1 MIRRSSVLTLILL
14 CAAVSLRAQSLD
26 AFKQRLAD
34 PASGAS
40 LFGRAQVTVTEHGDA
55 ARAVA
60 DAARAGQQLRIRGF
74 RVCIFSDNGPE
85 ARNGAFAAQKLFEE
99 TYPGVKVYMDYKIP
113 YFVVSV
119 GDCLSNEEAVIL
131 KGRVSGT
138 FPKAFLKNEEFPISN
153 LLD

>member
-1 MIRRSSVLTLILL
+1 MRRLSILTLMLL

-26 AFKQRLAD
+26 AFKQRLAE
-34 PASGAS
+34 PVAGTAF
-40 LFGRAQVTVTEHGDA
+40 FGRAQVTVAEHGDA
-55 ARAVA
+55 V
-60 DAARAGQQLRIRGF
+60 RAGQQLRVRGF

-99 TYPGVKVYMDYKIP
+99 TYPGVKVYMDYNIP

-131 KGRVSGT
+131 KGRVTGT

>member
-1 MIRRSSVLTLILL
+1 MRRLSILILMLL

-26 AFKQRLAD
+26 AFKQRLAE
-34 PASGAS
+34 PVAGTAF
-40 LFGRAQVTVTEHGDA
+40 FGRAQVTVAEHG
-55 ARAVA
+55 
-60 DAARAGQQLRIRGF
+60 DAARAGQQLRVRGF

-131 KGRVSGT
+131 KGRVTGT

>member
-1 MIRRSSVLTLILL
+1 MRRLSILTLMLL

-26 AFKQRLAD
+26 AFKQRLAE
-34 PASGAS
+34 PVAGA
-40 LFGRAQVTVTEHGDA
+40 VTEHGDA

-60 DAARAGQQLRIRGF
+60 DATRAGQQLQIRGH

-99 TYPGVKVYMDYKIP
+99 TYPDVKVYMDYKIP

-119 GDCLSNEEAVIL
+119 GDCLSEEEVVML
-131 KGRVSGT
+131 KGRVTGT
-138 FPKAFLKNEEFPISN
+138 FPKAFLKNVEFPISN

>member
-1 MIRRSSVLTLILL
+1 MRRLSILILMLL

-26 AFKQRLAD
+26 AFKQRLAE
-34 PASGAS
+34 PVAGTAF
-40 LFGRAQVTVTEHGDA
+40 FGRAQVTVAE
-55 ARAVA
+55 AV
-60 DAARAGQQLRIRGF
+60 RAGQQLRVRGF

-131 KGRVSGT
+131 KGRVTGT

>member
-1 MIRRSSVLTLILL
+1 MRRLSILTLMLL

-26 AFKQRLAD
+26 AFKQRLAE
-34 PASGAS
+34 PVAGTAF
-40 LFGRAQVTVTEHGDA
+40 FGRAQVTVAEHGDA

-60 DAARAGQQLRIRGF
+60 EAVRAGQQLRLRGF

-131 KGRVSGT
+131 KGRVTGT